1 MESILRNIAKITFV
15 LSLFSLPALTYGQLR
30 IMPLGNSIT
39 AGTKPNNGSKSTD
52 IGYRKRLFL
61 ALQPA
66 YPGLQFVGSESNG
79 NGGFDQD
86 HEGHPG
92 WKADEIRDNIYLSGE
107 DWLTNNPPHVI
118 LLHIG
123 TNDIGA
129 GENLTNIVT
138 EVEAILDRI
147 DQYEADNNTEVV
159 VFVARIIRLLFGS
172 FNGTETTAFNNQ
184 IESMVNQR
192 IANGDK
198 LIMVDQESAITY
210 PDALIEDEI
219 HPNQDGYEDMA
230 DVWELA
236 INSNLTGPQIT
247 DPGIL
252 TASPGENFQYQI
264 EATGVPTPEIQ
275 VDNLPAGMTYDPATR
290 TVSWIPEQNQQGPA
304 SFDVTATNPLGA
316 DNRTININVEPVN
329 DPPVFTKGPD
339 ITIDEDAGPQEF
351 TNWATGID
359 DGDNESDQNLTFNMV
374 SVQSS
379 GSNTISPA
387 INANGDLT
395 FTPGENVNGIFT
407 VTISLSDDGM
417 PSQTSAEQT
426 FTITIDPVN
435 DPPAFTL
442 SEESV
447 QLATGFETT
456 QINVLPEATPSDE
469 VSQTVTYSIIPS
481 SVNFA
486 DIAIDN
492 TGMILIKPKPEHLI
506 GEQEF
511 AVLANDGQE
520 TNNMFVASFILSVD
534 LAVGIED
541 ALKKSVKMYPNP
553 ADNIL
558 NVQLENGYLGQV
570 NLQLYDLR
578 GGLIKSATYL
588 KTTTLM
594 NQPVDITRIKSGPYL
609 IRVQL
614 DRNEVWN
621 RIIIK

>member
-39 AGTKPNNGSKSTD
+39 TGTKPNNGSKSTD

-61 ALQPA
+61 ALQPT

-230 DVWELA
+230 DAWELA

-252 TASPGENFQYQI
+252 TASPRENFQYRI

-290 TVSWIPEQNQQGPA
+290 TVSWMPGQNQQGPA

-387 INANGDLT
+387 IDANGDLT

-511 AVLANDGQE
+511 AVLANDGQA

-609 IRVQL
+609 MRVQL

>member
-61 ALQPA
+61 ALQPT

-159 VFVARIIRLLFGS
+159 VFVAKIIRLLFGS

-192 IANGDK
+192 IAKGDK

-230 DVWELA
+230 DAWELA
-236 INSNLTGPQIT
+236 INSNLTGPQII

-290 TVSWIPEQNQQGPA
+290 TVSWIPGQNQQGPA
-304 SFDVTATNPLGA
+304 SFDVTATNLLGA

-339 ITIDEDAGPQEF
+339 ITIDEDAGPQKF

-387 INANGDLT
+387 IDANGDLT

-456 QINVLPEATPSDE
+456 QIYVLPEATPSDE

-511 AVLANDGQE
+511 AVLANDGQA

-553 ADNIL
+553 ADNVL

-609 IRVQL
+609 MRVQL